1 MKLIREVYT
10 GVDWPL
16 LDSFG
21 EHRPSRLMQDQVTEA
36 IYAAIEEVNLQL
48 PHEQRLE
55 KSLQTR
61 FFGPDGSGL
70 DSLGLV
76 NLIVLVEQKVEEHA
90 GKSISLVNDEVMSL
104 SDSPFESVA
113 KLSNFITSQL
123 QS

>member
-1 MKLIREVYT
+1 
-10 GVDWPL
+10 
-16 LDSFG
+16 
-21 EHRPSRLMQDQVTEA
+21 MQDRVTEA

-48 PHEQRLE
+48 PREQRLE

-61 FFGPDGSGL
+61 LFGPDGSGL

-113 KLSNFITSQL
+113 KLSNFITLQL
-123 QS
+123 ER